1 MTFYAAEVL
10 LALSYL
16 HNNSIAYRDLKPENI
31 LLASPAEDA
40 PLKLCDFGRHSEK
53 SSLQWLYIANILGH

>member
-1 MTFYAAEVL
+1 MGIV
-10 LALSYL
+10 
-16 HNNSIAYRDLKPENI
+16 HRDLKPENI

-53 SSLQWLYIANILGH
+53 SSLQWLYIANILGR